1 LTGALWNLFPS
12 YYLKARN
19 EYIKGILE
27 NIKKNKSENSI
38 SVNAT
43 IWRSFV
49 SSDHDIHERAKNIQ
63 APILLVWD
71 KNDPVVPLEIGKK
84 AEKII
89 PNSKL
94 MILETGHIP
103 FAEDPEGFL
112 QILLPFLEKVT
123 LKIN

>member
-1 LTGALWNLFPS
+1 V
-12 YYLKARN
+12 
-19 EYIKGILE
+19 I
-27 NIKKNKSENSI
+27 
-38 SVNAT
+38 
-43 IWRSFV
+43 
-49 SSDHDIHERAKNIQ
+49 
-63 APILLVWD
+63 
-71 KNDPVVPLEIGKK
+71 PLEIGKK

-112 QILLPFLEKVT
+112 KILLPFLEKVI